1 MPSHA
6 DTIATAL
13 RERVAGIALTVGNAG
28 RGFTRAAQGA
38 SQASDVE
45 AVMQAGVAAV
55 IAAEALHAAADA
67 SVRLL
72 REALA
77 EAIEASGSP
86 SVKTEHHSAY
96 LSRKQPFLSITDES
110 KIPRD
115 FYVQPPVALDKRALK
130 SAITD
135 GIAVDGVSLVTPNS
149 MSLVIRAREA
159 KS

>member
-1 MPSHA
+1 MSSHA
-6 DTIATAL
+6 NDIATAL
-13 RERVAGIALTVGNAG
+13 RERVAAIATSVGNAG
-28 RGFTRAAQGA
+28 RGFTRAVQGVAQGA
-38 SQASDVE
+38 DIMDVMR
-45 AVMQAGVAAV
+45 AAVAALA
-55 IAAEALHAAADA
+55 AAEALHDTADSA
-67 SVRLL
+67 VREA
-72 REALA
+72 RAALA
-77 EAIEASGSP
+77 ECMENSGAP

-130 SAITD
+130 SALID
-135 GIAVDGVSLVTPNS
+135 GVTVDGVSLVTPNS